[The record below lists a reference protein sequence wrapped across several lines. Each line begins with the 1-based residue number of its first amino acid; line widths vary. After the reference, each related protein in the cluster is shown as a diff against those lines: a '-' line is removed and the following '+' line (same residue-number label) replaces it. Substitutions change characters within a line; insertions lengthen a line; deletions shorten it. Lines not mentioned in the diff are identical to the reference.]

1 MTYPWETLKPVLHY
15 LYLQKNL
22 TLDQVSKEIEARY
35 HIAIQSVIPYS
46 SWHDLL

>member
-35 HIAIQSVIPYS
+35 HIAIQSVIPYLS
-46 SWHDLL
+46 